1 MEEWRAVLVDA
12 TVMGIINGNEIS
24 KDDFVKNLDE
34 PGCYLN
40 KNGVGILIKKLEKKF
55 QTDVK
60 YLDYVDYPV
69 SFRHAMM
76 LQMNQL
82 VKAIESEDATQYLP
96 IQIR

>member
-55 QTDVK
+55 QISGLCGLSGQFQTCNDVTD
-60 YLDYVDYPV
+60 
-69 SFRHAMM
+69 
-76 LQMNQL
+76 
-82 VKAIESEDATQYLP
+82 ESVGKSD
-96 IQIR
+96 RV

>member
-55 QTDVK
+55 QTDSK
-60 YLDYVDYPV
+60 ISGLGGL
-69 SFRHAMM
+69 SGQFRHAMM
-76 LQMNQL
+76 LQM
-82 VKAIESEDATQYLP
+82 ISW
-96 IQIR
+96 